1 MKEALYTEKM
11 AGLYNNFYCKSE
23 QTCMQVNF
31 LVKLFKK
38 HKARKILDIACGTGR
53 HAIALAGKGFSVT
66 GVDASHAMINQA
78 RKNASMLDCQI
89 KFKIQD
95 IRKLSLK
102 EKFDAAFIMY
112 GSLAYVKTNKDAI
125 NALRSV
131 ARCLKKNGLIIIEDD
146 NPWQYIVTGQL
157 KKKTTEEIK
166 NGKKRLVIK
175 HVNRLSAHNNYMDV
189 KASYNF
195 YEGKNKIFTA
205 KDKGYASLRI
215 LTQNDM
221 ELLLKLSGFRPV
233 KFYSSFNG
241 KAFSKKTHKKL
252 IAVALKK

>member
-166 NGKKRLVIK
+166 NG
-175 HVNRLSAHNNYMDV
+175 
-189 KASYNF
+189 
-195 YEGKNKIFTA
+195 
-205 KDKGYASLRI
+205 
-215 LTQNDM
+215 
-221 ELLLKLSGFRPV
+221 
-233 KFYSSFNG
+233 
-241 KAFSKKTHKKL
+241 
-252 IAVALKK
+252 